1 MTSSLYTIIAR
12 INTYVNR
19 YFKKKCIYT
28 CFFYCFPIGRKN
40 AGSNMGKAAIKSKN
54 RYKMCRNLKF
64 TRQFCEFSAKSS
76 IKSAKIAVFEEIN
89 KTSRSPD
96 LATRRAALSGYF
108 YRNLNKNIIPHQRGK
123 SKPLR
128 AARSESEVREPAQI
142 CVRSGGSEQQ
152 RTPSELREN
161 PPIC

>member
-1 MTSSLYTIIAR
+1 MYLH
-12 INTYVNR
+12 V
-19 YFKKKCIYT
+19 
-28 CFFYCFPIGRKN
+28 FFYSSPIGRKN

-54 RYKMCRNLKF
+54 RYKMCRNLKI

-76 IKSAKIAVFEEIN
+76 IKSAKIAVFEGIN

-123 SKPLR
+123 SKPPLLPTFSPCER
-128 AARSESEVREPAQI
+128 LEVREPAQI
-142 CVRSGGSEQQ
+142 CARSGGSVQQ
-152 RTPSELREN
+152 RTPRRTPRERREN